1 MDPKLAA
8 QIIMIFGAVIGLLC
22 LYGLI
27 FPKQLIDRV
36 SEFWKNKASFIVAIL
51 IRLIFGG
58 LLIVAAPVT
67 KYATIFTFLGYFMIL
82 AAILIAIMGRTK
94 ISLMVVWVKTWPLL
108 WVRAWLIFGLIFSAL
123 LVTGTR

>member
-8 QIIMIFGAVIGLLC
+8 QIVMLFGAVIGLLC
-22 LYGLI
+22 IYGLI
-27 FPKQLIDRV
+27 LPKQLVGFV

-58 LLIVAAPVT
+58 LLIVASSAT
-67 KYATIFTFLGYFMIL
+67 KYATIFTVLGYLMIL
-82 AAILIAIMGRTK
+82 AAILIAVMGKTK
-94 ISLMVVWVKTWPLL
+94 ISLMIAWVKTWPLL
-108 WVRAWLIFGLIFSAL
+108 WVRAWLLFGLIFSAL